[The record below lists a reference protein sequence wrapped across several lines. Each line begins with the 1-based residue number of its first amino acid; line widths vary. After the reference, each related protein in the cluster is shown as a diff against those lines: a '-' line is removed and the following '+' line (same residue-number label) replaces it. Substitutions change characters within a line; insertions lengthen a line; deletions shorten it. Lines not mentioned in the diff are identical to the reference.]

1 MANVESVSKCQ
12 ILEVIRQLASLRYRR
27 AFKKNRDD
35 WDVAPERRR
44 YLDANEV
51 MNVFQASIV
60 LLVAC
65 VKPVGANNREQHFA
79 LGDCLVERLDE
90 IDAQRDSVDVH
101 EQEFAAELLFQ
112 SVVHSSRVTRAAV
125 PAVADEH
132 FGGHRGSS
140 FGDLMDRGAFVPDLD
155 CIPIVNVAY
164 DPTRFEH
171 DPGRGSRR
179 VERVALRD
187 LHPIDK
193 DKKFLAVVVKRLS
206 SPPHIC
212 TKSQEKTPH
221 MRCGEVRFQSVS
233 VAAGPESSSASRRE
247 AFSPTTGAVMVR
259 VEMDVRPALSVAT
272 QLVMVSVA
280 AWSLRQHVQTAASAI
295 VPVPS
300 QGQEAPM
307 RKAIKYLLATAGIFV
322 MVHSAMTVGAR
333 AQNLLTLHRV
343 SDMAV
348 ILVVE
353 DEEQIRV
360 LVESILVDDGHQTLS
375 AAATAQALAVI
386 QTDRPIDLLF
396 TDIRLGPDVGAGL
409 VHAGLEL
416 AQQAVELRPELRVL
430 YTTGYGITD
439 GMKAMFVPG
448 SEFLPKPYDINR
460 LAAKIAALTSR

>member
-307 RKAIKYLLATAGIFV
+307 RKAIKYLLATAGMFV

-333 AQNLLTLHRV
+333 AQNIENGVGVVCDSPQQVERV
-343 SDMAV
+343 IILRADFKSAV
-348 ILVVE
+348 EEINAQNNSRVCEILNVAFLVGGIVAE
-353 DEEQIRV
+353 ASNDKGTWQIRK
-360 LVESILVDDGHQTLS
+360 ILIVGLYLGRIMNTVQPYQKY
-375 AAATAQALAVI
+375 TA
-386 QTDRPIDLLF
+386 F
-396 TDIRLGPDVGAGL
+396 
-409 VHAGLEL
+409 
-416 AQQAVELRPELRVL
+416 
-430 YTTGYGITD
+430 
-439 GMKAMFVPG
+439 
-448 SEFLPKPYDINR
+448 
-460 LAAKIAALTSR
+460 LTSKAAPI